1 MANSNDNPRRDHPRP
16 EDNPF
21 IAFRRFADS
30 QVSSLLN
37 TVFTLPA
44 TIANY
49 NNAHQ
54 AREQCLFGKAD
65 KRQCDKLRDIE
76 EDIAELRHEG
86 RELFRVGDIQAVL
99 RNSEELMRLDR
110 KAEEVRKDIVGQP
123 VGSSTGEDVS
133 KMVEKVGNQKGQE
146 FGWMWDWGFP
156 RPFDHDNRNSSGTS
170 EEVMEREW
178 AQLEAMMRLQS
189 EARRLAAEF
198 EDKAWDDPVTEVAKF
213 NNYIES
219 QTENGKP
226 RAWSWSKSWQW
237 PPPADAS
244 HADDLYSP
252 SALEQ
257 NQEMDRAGVSWR
269 AAYED
274 LIRAERKERLHC
286 MRSDGPMSGIPGRP
300 KIPISQQQLED
311 AMEDHDETM
320 CPAPGIW
327 GRSKIPIT
335 QQQLEETMEQNDKPN
350 CPAPGMWARKKIPI
364 TQQQLEEVM
373 EYDEEPSCPAPG
385 VWERRKIPITQQRL
399 EESMNRRDEPTCPR
413 LDEPSYEYSHDHEDQ
428 HDDPPTPKQEHFA
441 TSRHHTAKGEDW
453 EQEHET
459 EMDAYERLEAA
470 SAPAPAPSPTQ
481 IFPSSTAQN
490 EAKPSI
496 LSTLTTTERTV
507 APDGSVTTKVVLK
520 KRFADGREESSETVH
535 TQRGQE
541 DAHTREPWRALP
553 TPAQASPVEDNG
565 DQGKKKSGWFWS
577 S

>member
-1 MANSNDNPRRDHPRP
+1 MANNNDNPRRDHPRP

-65 KRQCDKLRDIE
+65 KRQCDRLHDIE
-76 EDIAELRHEG
+76 ENIAELRHEG
-86 RELFRVGDIQAVL
+86 RELFRVGDVQAVL

-110 KAEEVRKDIVGQP
+110 KADELRKDIIGQS
-123 VGSSTGEDVS
+123 VAESTDEEAS
-133 KMVEKVGNQKGQE
+133 KMVEKLGNQKGQE

-156 RPFDHDNRNSSGTS
+156 RPFDHENRNSSGTS
-170 EEVMEREW
+170 HEVMEREW

-198 EDKAWDDPVTEVAKF
+198 DDKAWNDPVTGVAKF
-213 NNYIES
+213 DSGTES
-219 QTENGKP
+219 QIEDGKP
-226 RAWSWSKSWQW
+226 RVWSWSESWQW

-244 HADDLYSP
+244 HADDIYSP
-252 SALEQ
+252 RALEH
-257 NQEMDRAGVSWR
+257 NQEMDRAGVPWR

-274 LIRAERKERLHC
+274 LLRAVRNERLHC
-286 MRSDGPMSGIPGRP
+286 TRSDGPMRGILGRP
-300 KIPISQQQLED
+300 KIPISQQQLEG
-311 AMEDHDETM
+311 AMEDDDKPM

-335 QQQLEETMEQNDKPN
+335 QQQLEETMEQDDDSE
-350 CPAPGMWARKKIPI
+350 CPASGLWARKKIPI
-364 TQQQLEEVM
+364 TQQQLDV
-373 EYDEEPSCPAPG
+373 EPNCPALG
-385 VWERRKIPITQQRL
+385 TWNRTKIPVTQQQL
-399 EESMNRRDEPTCPR
+399 EGNMDQHDEPTCPR

-428 HDDPPTPKQEHFA
+428 HDDPPTPKREHFA
-441 TSRHHTAKGEDW
+441 TSRHHTGKGEDW

-470 SAPAPAPSPTQ
+470 SASASTSTPARSASISATSYANPSV
-481 IFPSSTAQN
+481 
-490 EAKPSI
+490 

-520 KRFADGREESSETVH
+520 KRFADGREENSETVH
-535 TQRGQE
+535 TQHGQE
-541 DAHTREPWRALP
+541 DAQVRDPWRALQAP
-553 TPAQASPVEDNG
+553 PAPVEKESLSG
-565 DQGKKKSGWFWS
+565 EKKRSRWFWS